1 MVPSEWISW
10 KFWDQGSSSFP
21 VAQNCTDMAPGVLA
35 ALRTWL
41 TREGEQSWDRETGT
55 RDILC
60 VFLLSQ
66 ARSQNELGILS
77 CGNQWMNSVF
87 RFYIEPGFLSLG
99 TESMNPN
106 FYTCYFCNWECFWA
120 SLTRAFN
127 CASQRSLLWLL
138 WALIPVASHRAWH
151 HHVPT
156 VVYTPAPPTASV
168 QGSCLTSVSLMPH

>member
-21 VAQNCTDMAPGVLA
+21 VAQNRTDMAPGVLA

-41 TREGEQSWDRETGT
+41 TCEGEQSWDRETGT

-60 VFLLSQ
+60 VFPLSQ

-106 FYTCYFCNWECFWA
+106 FYTWYFCNWECFWA

-138 WALIPVASHRAWH
+138 WALIPMASHRAWH

-156 VVYTPAPPTASV
+156 VVYTPASPTASV
-168 QGSCLTSVSLMPH
+168 QGSRLTSVSLMPH